1 LNPQTSASEVEY
13 VLEQCDQVLV
23 MTVNPGFGG
32 QKFIEPVLEKI
43 KILRKMIDN
52 KGLKT
57 QIEVDG
63 GVNAENAQKILE
75 AGADILVMG
84 SAFFKASDKKS
95 LVEKIHNL

>member
-1 LNPQTSASEVEY
+1 
-13 VLEQCDQVLV
+13 
-23 MTVNPGFGG
+23 
-32 QKFIEPVLEKI
+32 
-43 KILRKMIDN
+43 MIDN

-63 GVNAENAQKILE
+63 GVNSENAQKIYD

-95 LVEKIHNL
+95 LVEKMHSL